1 MSFQNFKNKAIERHL
16 YLLANLCIFG
26 GLLFTLWAL
35 VINLV
40 TGKSFEIW
48 PIRIGISILLIVT
61 GFIFKKSKKLTIEI
75 AEWVITILGVIA
87 VLYAFYISWIIGLDP
102 TWVTGTTLIIVGILN
117 YLTGTKQAIVF
128 SIISIS
134 IGALSLIFQNEN
146 QLMQPLSVL
155 FNYITATSL
164 GFFSSLQRNRFLL
177 ELIQLETRQNIILST
192 MSEGVVLHDRNGFII
207 SVNESAP
214 KILGLSLDQIL
225 GKSNIDPL
233 WKTFKEDGTI
243 CHPEMHPSSLA
254 QSTGVAVKN
263 FILKLQKA
271 DGSIV
276 WLSINAVPTFEK
288 KDPTPVATVVTIQ
301 DITEKKAN
309 EETIRTQEV
318 SLMLAAKLS
327 GLGEMASGIAHEI
340 NNPLAIISGRI
351 SIVKRELLKDIIEI
365 EVIKKN
371 MLIIEETVARIAKIV
386 NSMKSL
392 SRQVE
397 SDNFVS
403 INIEKIIEDVQI
415 VSKER
420 LKHMQIDLQFIYT
433 DNFQFEC
440 QPGLIGQAVLN
451 LINNATDAIESFDK
465 KWIRVEFKQENSFVI
480 ISVVDCGHGIPTE
493 IRNKILEPFF
503 TTKGI
508 GKGTG
513 LGLSLVQ
520 SIVRTHKGELSINSH
535 NINTEFEIKLPLKL
549 NFNNH

>member
-1 MSFQNFKNKAIERHL
+1 MSFSNLKSKAIDRHL
-16 YLLANLCIFG
+16 NLLANLCIFG

-35 VINLV
+35 AIDLS

-61 GFIFKKSKKLTIEI
+61 GLIFKKSKNLSIES
-75 AEWVITILGVIA
+75 AEWVITSLGTLA
-87 VLYAFYISWIIGLDP
+87 VLYAFYISWIIGLEP

-134 IGALSLIFQNEN
+134 IGSLSLFFQNEN
-146 QLMQPLSVL
+146 QVMQPLSVL
-155 FNYITATSL
+155 FNYFTATSL

-233 WKTFKEDGTI
+233 WKTYLEDGTI
-243 CHPEMHPSSLA
+243 CHPEMHPSSIA
-254 QSTGVAVKN
+254 QSTGLAVKN
-263 FILKLQKA
+263 FILKLHKA
-271 DGSIV
+271 DGSSA

-288 KDPTPVATVVTIQ
+288 EDPTPVATVVTIQ
-301 DITEKKAN
+301 DITEKKEN

-318 SLMLAAKLS
+318 SLMLGAKLS

-351 SIVKRELLKDIIEI
+351 SIVKRELLKDVMEI
-365 EVIKKN
+365 EVIKRN
-371 MLIIEETVARIAKIV
+371 MLIIEETVTRIAKIV
-386 NSMKSL
+386 SSMKSL

-397 SDNFVS
+397 NDIFVS
-403 INIEKIIEDVQI
+403 TSIEKIIEDVQI

-440 QPGLIGQAVLN
+440 QPGLIGQAILN
-451 LINNATDAIESFDK
+451 LINNATDAIESFNI
-465 KWIRVEFKQENSFVI
+465 KWIRVEFKQENSYVF
-480 ISVVDCGHGIPTE
+480 ISVVDCGHGIPAE
-493 IRNKILEPFF
+493 ISNKILEPFF
-503 TTKGI
+503 TTKSL

-549 NFNNH
+549 N